1 MVILT
6 EHSKTRLKER
16 CGLNKDSLERIAE
29 KAFLNGITH
38 SETKGNL
45 NKWITSLYFQN
56 CAANNIRLYGDK
68 AYLFTGNKLIT
79 IIQIPNN
86 LLDAVH
92 KINKKKKEDLIGEN
106 KQS

>member
-1 MVILT
+1 MITLT
-6 EHSKTRLKER
+6 KHSKTRLKER
-16 CGLNKDSLERIAE
+16 CGLNKDSLERIVE
-29 KAFLNGITH
+29 KAYISGITH

-56 CAANNIRLYGDK
+56 CTANNIRLYGDK

-79 IIQIPNN
+79 VVQIPNN

-92 KINKKKKEDLIGEN
+92 KINKKKKEDLIGED

>member
-6 EHSKTRLKER
+6 EHSKIRLKER
-16 CGLNKDSLERIAE
+16 CGLNKDSLERISE
-29 KAFLNGITH
+29 KAFLYGITH

-68 AYLFTGNKLIT
+68 AYLFTENKLIT
-79 IIQIPNN
+79 VVQIPNN
-86 LLDAVH
+86 LLDAVR
-92 KINKKKKEDLIGEN
+92 KINKKKEGELDWRR
-106 KQS
+106 